1 MKKTSKAFAVIELS
15 IIMMVV
21 GILLLNESSNNK
33 LIRNVRILSAQNVT
47 RSSPI
52 NSMRG
57 LVAWFETSLES
68 SFQINERFDQKN
80 ISIWVDN
87 NPYSSFKK
95 NFIQL
100 QKPNSKP
107 RYIENGI
114 NGIPALK
121 FDGTDDYMAIP
132 SIKFNSENLTIFLVG
147 KRTSYSHYQGS
158 ISGFNLNNSDDL
170 ANGSLVAFYDQN
182 SFTSIASGT
191 NYSNVK
197 GIGDNNPY
205 ILGTIFNGKKNVTY
219 INGNIGTN
227 SKGNPVFDFN
237 TIFVGARY
245 NMNQP
250 DSFFNGHIGEIIIF
264 NRALNSEERKSIE
277 YYLARKFSIKLDYSL

>member
-21 GILLLNESSNNK
+21 GILLLNESSDNK
-33 LIRNVRILSAQNVT
+33 LIRNIRILSAQNVT

-68 SFQINERFDQKN
+68 SFQINERLNNNN

-95 NFIQL
+95 NLLQL
-100 QKPNSKP
+100 QKTNSKP
-107 RYIENGI
+107 KFYQSAI

-121 FDGTDDYMAIP
+121 FDGIDDYMAIP
-132 SIKFNSENLTIFLVG
+132 SIKFNSEYLTVFMVG

-158 ISGFNLNNSDDL
+158 ISGFNSANSDDL

-182 SFTSIASGT
+182 SYTSIASGT

-205 ILGTIFNGKKNVTY
+205 ILATIFNGKKNVTY

-227 SKGNPVFDFN
+227 SKGNPIFDFN
-237 TIFVGARY
+237 KIFVGARY
-245 NMNQP
+245 NMNQA
-250 DSFFNGHIGEIIIF
+250 DSFFNGYIGEIIIF

-277 YYLARKFSIKLDYSL
+277 YYLARKFSIKLDYLF

>member
-21 GILLLNESSNNK
+21 GILLLNESSDNK
-33 LIRNVRILSAQNVT
+33 LIRNIRILSAQNVT

-68 SFQINERFDQKN
+68 SFLINERLNNNN

-95 NFIQL
+95 NLLQL
-100 QKPNSKP
+100 QKSNSKP
-107 RYIENGI
+107 KFDENGI

-121 FDGTDDYMAIP
+121 FDGIDDHMIIP
-132 SIKFNSENLTIFLVG
+132 SIKLTSENLTIFMVG
-147 KRTSYSHYQGS
+147 KRTTYSHYQGS
-158 ISGFNLNNSDDL
+158 ISGFNSTSNDDL
-170 ANGSLVAFYDQN
+170 ANGSIVAFYDQN
-182 SFTSIASGT
+182 SYTSIASGT

-197 GIGDNNPY
+197 GIGDNKPY
-205 ILGTIFNGKKNVTY
+205 ILATIFNSMKNVTY

-227 SKGNPVFDFN
+227 SKGSPVFDFN
-237 TIFVGARY
+237 RLLVGARY
-245 NMNQP
+245 NMSQP
-250 DSFFNGHIGEIIIF
+250 DSFFNGHIAEIIIF

-277 YYLARKFSIKLDYSL
+277 YYLARKFSIKLDYLF

>member
-21 GILLLNESSNNK
+21 GILLLNESSDNK
-33 LIRNVRILSAQNVT
+33 LIRNIRILSAQNVT

-68 SFQINERFDQKN
+68 SFQINERLDENN

-87 NPYSSFKK
+87 NPYLSFKK
-95 NFIQL
+95 NLLQL

-107 RYIENGI
+107 KYDETGI
-114 NGIPALK
+114 NGIPALR
-121 FDGTDDYMAIP
+121 FDGIDDYMAIP
-132 SIKFNSENLTIFLVG
+132 SFKFSSENLTIFLVG

-158 ISGFNLNNSDDL
+158 ISGFNSENSDDL
-170 ANGSLVAFYDQN
+170 GSGSLVAFYDQN
-182 SFTSIASGT
+182 NYTSIASGT

-197 GIGDNNPY
+197 GVGDNNPY
-205 ILGTIFNGKKNVTY
+205 ILATIFNGKKNVTY
-219 INGNIGTN
+219 VNGNIGTN
-227 SKGNPVFDFN
+227 SKGNPFFDFN
-237 TIFVGARY
+237 KLFVGARY
-245 NMNQP
+245 NINQP

-277 YYLARKFSIKLDYSL
+277 YYLARKFSIKLDYTF